1 MIIEK
6 IKEIMQKNGL
16 NVGKIILLPS
26 NEINAKYIK
35 RYESFVKLTLIY
47 TGVVV
52 IDGIP
57 IPFIAQDLKGKLH
70 IYLYPSKDFY
80 LGYLEG

>member
-6 IKEIMQKNGL
+6 IKTIMQKNGL
-16 NVGKIILLPS
+16 NVEKIILLPS

-35 RYESFVKLTLIY
+35 MHEGFVKLTLVY
-47 TGVVV
+47 SGVMVV
-52 IDGIP
+52 NGIP
-57 IPFIAQDLKGKLH
+57 IPFIAQDFGDKLH